1 MASQSADTPT
11 VNEPLSVSFPYRPE
25 QHADAVLEA
34 PLNRLTRV
42 LSRALVAMSVVFMA
56 MIAAAGAAEGRP
68 TRSFLEDAGGWLGL
82 ATFWWF
88 APGMLGR
95 FTRWSFRRKR
105 AAGGM
110 ELRVFSEEGF
120 LGSSDW
126 AQPVPWFLVD
136 RVVETPNFFLV
147 YSTSAEPSWIP
158 KAELKPGDLERL
170 HDLFRQHSTRVSKG
184 VLDRSA
190 LGVVNPFVNR

>member
-1 MASQSADTPT
+1 MT
-11 VNEPLSVSFPYRPE
+11 EPLSVSFPYRPE

-42 LSRALVAMSVVFMA
+42 MSRALVAMSVVFMVVVVTT
-56 MIAAAGAAEGRP
+56 GLAEGRP
-68 TRSFLEDAGGWLGL
+68 TRSLLQDAGGWLGL

-95 FTRWSFRRKR
+95 FTRWTFRRKR
-105 AAGGM
+105 AGGM
-110 ELRVFSEEGF
+110 ELRVFSAEGF

-126 AQPVPWFLVD
+126 AEPVPWFLVD
-136 RVVETPNFFLV
+136 RVVETPNFYLV
-147 YSTSAEPSWIP
+147 YSTSMEPAWIP
-158 KAELKPGDLERL
+158 KAELKPADEERL
-170 HDLFRQHSTRVSKG
+170 HELFRQHSTRVSKG
-184 VLDRSA
+184 LLDRSA